1 MEMFLVTSSSCTC
14 ALQRRM
20 SWGLTLKRTLLVESE
35 FVIDFSE
42 GEVRP
47 TKVVPWL
54 LAIVPLVLYM
64 ADVDSRECVGPGSEM
79 GAAGGGGPPSARLV
93 CFSLQPEQI
102 CTMPKNDIL

>member
-1 MEMFLVTSSSCTC
+1 
-14 ALQRRM
+14 M